1 MVCHHPNSH
10 HAPRRVANL
19 NPPFRYIFSLSISI
33 YNKWM
38 FSGEHLNFKFPLFTT
53 CMHMLVQF
61 SLASLV
67 LYLFPRFRPR
77 ADSLTHP
84 DSVYTPEEQRRRDL
98 DAGEH
103 KPLMTRW
110 FYFTRLGPCGLST
123 GLDIGLGN
131 MSLQFISLTFYS
143 TSPLSP

>member
-1 MVCHHPNSH
+1 
-10 HAPRRVANL
+10 
-19 NPPFRYIFSLSISI
+19 
-33 YNKWM
+33 M
-38 FSGEHLNFKFPLFTT
+38 FSSEHLDFKFPLFTT

-84 DSVYTPEEQRRRDL
+84 DSVYTPEELRRRDL
-98 DAGEH
+98 DTEK

-143 TSPLSP
+143 TSLCPPVPFPLSYPHPPTPPTRN

>member
-1 MVCHHPNSH
+1 
-10 HAPRRVANL
+10 
-19 NPPFRYIFSLSISI
+19 
-33 YNKWM
+33 M

-98 DAGEH
+98 DTAEH
-103 KPLMTRW
+103 KPLMTNW

-143 TSPLSP
+143 TYPPVHVLLPPWLPQILPNMQLTPNPQQCVNPPP

>member
-1 MVCHHPNSH
+1 
-10 HAPRRVANL
+10 
-19 NPPFRYIFSLSISI
+19 
-33 YNKWM
+33 M
-38 FSGEHLNFKFPLFTT
+38 FSAEHLDFQFPLFTT

-84 DSVYTPEEQRRRDL
+84 GSVYTPEEQRRRDL
-98 DAGEH
+98 DAAEH

-143 TSPLSP
+143 TSPCPPVSFAPCYPGFYPMHD

>member
-1 MVCHHPNSH
+1 
-10 HAPRRVANL
+10 
-19 NPPFRYIFSLSISI
+19 
-33 YNKWM
+33 M

-98 DAGEH
+98 DTAEH
-103 KPLMTRW
+103 KPLMTNW

-143 TSPLSP
+143 TCPPVHVFVAPLVTPDFTELTPPSNV